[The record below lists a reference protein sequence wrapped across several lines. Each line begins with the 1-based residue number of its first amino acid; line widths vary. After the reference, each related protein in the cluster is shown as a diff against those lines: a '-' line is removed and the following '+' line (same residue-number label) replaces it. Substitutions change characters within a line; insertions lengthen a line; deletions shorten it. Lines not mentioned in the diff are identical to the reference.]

1 MACPAELLQKRD
13 CPFFKRRS
21 LFTPYADELR
31 RTDGCA
37 AGELY
42 RYVKAHTEFPVD
54 LLLASLLQTQPMA
67 ALAKNLHWNYVIAE
81 PAAEVPD
88 LAALGL
94 RLLRYTLPAAD
105 PVTDWYNK
113 KASAD
118 ADALLGRAAQ
128 LFEKKPLLGVLS
140 PALPLWQGCA
150 AARRTQ
156 WQRDAWTLAEKAAV
170 PVGSD
175 PLPAP
180 NCGWLLVREASFLDG
195 IPPCTTQ
202 CDAWQLAL
210 TAQAAGYYAAAFE
223 TAAQA
228 AARADVLDVYEA
240 DAARPAA
247 VAKHLGRLIKHK
259 LQK

>member
-1 MACPAELLQKRD
+1 MRRFRQPHHGLPGRTTAKTGLPV
-13 CPFFKRRS
+13 FKRRS

-37 AGELY
+37 VGELY

-113 KASAD
+113 KASA
-118 ADALLGRAAQ
+118 
-128 LFEKKPLLGVLS
+128 
-140 PALPLWQGCA
+140 
-150 AARRTQ
+150 
-156 WQRDAWTLAEKAAV
+156 
-170 PVGSD
+170 
-175 PLPAP
+175 
-180 NCGWLLVREASFLDG
+180 
-195 IPPCTTQ
+195 
-202 CDAWQLAL
+202 
-210 TAQAAGYYAAAFE
+210 
-223 TAAQA
+223 
-228 AARADVLDVYEA
+228 
-240 DAARPAA
+240 
-247 VAKHLGRLIKHK
+247 
-259 LQK
+259 

>member
-1 MACPAELLQKRD
+1 M
-13 CPFFKRRS
+13 
-21 LFTPYADELR
+21 
-31 RTDGCA
+31 
-37 AGELY
+37 
-42 RYVKAHTEFPVD
+42 
-54 LLLASLLQTQPMA
+54 
-67 ALAKNLHWNYVIAE
+67 
-81 PAAEVPD
+81 
-88 LAALGL
+88 
-94 RLLRYTLPAAD
+94 
-105 PVTDWYNK
+105 
-113 KASAD
+113 
-118 ADALLGRAAQ
+118 
-128 LFEKKPLLGVLS
+128 LS

>member
-1 MACPAELLQKRD
+1 MCIRD
-13 CPFFKRRS
+13 S
-21 LFTPYADELR
+21 
-31 RTDGCA
+31 
-37 AGELY
+37 
-42 RYVKAHTEFPVD
+42 
-54 LLLASLLQTQPMA
+54 
-67 ALAKNLHWNYVIAE
+67 LHWNYVIAE

-156 WQRDAWTLAEKAAV
+156 WHR
-170 PVGSD
+170 
-175 PLPAP
+175 
-180 NCGWLLVREASFLDG
+180 
-195 IPPCTTQ
+195 
-202 CDAWQLAL
+202 DAWQLAL
-210 TAQAAGYYAAAFE
+210 TAQSAGYYAAAFE